1 MLARVD
7 GVRRLRVFFSAAKE
21 GCRLARPLSSGAAFL
36 AVLSIWVEAAASL
49 RKTDAALRALGPAN
63 AIYLRIYAAAQ
74 NPSNFEDEPKPSNAS
89 TRSPYTKGLA
99 VCQIQDPYEEAES
112 YSVIRRARHY
122 CKQTWPSGNHQ
133 CQRFSHVHIR
143 PSRANVP
150 SIVKNYDAA
159 VEITALQL
167 QQAAAISRPQDYKK
181 Q

>member
-112 YSVIRRARHY
+112 YSVIRRARDIIARNRG
-122 CKQTWPSGNHQ
+122 P
-133 CQRFSHVHIR
+133 
-143 PSRANVP
+143 
-150 SIVKNYDAA
+150 
-159 VEITALQL
+159 
-167 QQAAAISRPQDYKK
+167 AAIISASASHTCTSDPVELTCQASLRTTTQ

>member
-1 MLARVD
+1 M
-7 GVRRLRVFFSAAKE
+7 
-21 GCRLARPLSSGAAFL
+21 P
-36 AVLSIWVEAAASL
+36 
-49 RKTDAALRALGPAN
+49 
-63 AIYLRIYAAAQ
+63 AAQ

-99 VCQIQDPYEEAES
+99 VCQIQDPYEGAEFVLCDQAS
-112 YSVIRRARHY
+112 PRHY

-143 PSRANVP
+143 PSRANEP
-150 SIVKNYDAA
+150 SLVKNYDAA
-159 VEITALQL
+159 VEITALQP